1 MFSDISMMLRK
12 LILCFFVMYALSIK
26 GQGSSICTVIDAETG
41 EPLSFVQIYML
52 MDVGLSLTMRE
63 GLVLRLIPQRY
74 LLLLAWG
81 INECG

>member
-41 EPLSFVQIYML
+41 EPLSFVR